1 MADIAGREGLLVDID
16 TGTVRKDHVLV
27 QHTPGALVF
36 LGFGPRAERLR
47 RFAFDDQG
55 DAPFIA
61 RCRDVARAAESGR
74 LVKARQ
80 AGISYAV
87 LDIEDRVLRRFL
99 IAESLAKAGYDPD
112 EPRDDHGRWTGGGG
126 GGGGASAS
134 AAGARPVV
142 GVAAGDTAVVGSA
155 ARGLESLA
163 GRAAA
168 LFDSLA
174 PASTLSSLAAI
185 GARLSAPAAFLSII
199 LIPTNSNL
207 AEDGTLPDRPDV
219 AYHFDRDTGTLT
231 LTQGGDTI
239 YFGHPDRDSLFLDK
253 DGRPIGREL
262 DGSLVLN
269 SKAIAARAPRS
280 AVRARASAKAD
291 TDRDE
296 PEICPDPSK
305 DRRPDKK
312 RIRIRI
318 RIWPQPIRRRL
329 VSWLIRDDLS
339 RHELARMEWPCDC
352 RGPASITLP
361 IRPTKMIGSIS
372 MSAVSPTAP

>member
-1 MADIAGREGLLVDID
+1 MADIAGREGLLVD

-27 QHTPGALVF
+27 QHTPGALIF

-61 RCRDVARAAESGR
+61 RCRDLAQAAESGR

-126 GGGGASAS
+126 DGASAS

-142 GVAAGDTAVVGSA
+142 GVAAAGTAVVGSA

-174 PASTLSSLAAI
+174 PASTLSGLAAI

-207 AEDGTLPDRPDV
+207 AEYGTLPDRPDV
-219 AYHFDRDTGTLT
+219 SYHFDRDTWTLT
-231 LTQGGDTI
+231 LTQGGETF
-239 YFGHPDRDSLFLDK
+239 YSGHPDQDGLFHDK
-253 DGRPIGREL
+253 NGQPIGREL

-296 PEICPDPSK
+296 PETCPAPSK

-312 RIRIRI
+312 RIRPKKWIRP
-318 RIWPQPIRRRL
+318 WPIRRRL

-361 IRPTKMIGSIS
+361 IQPT
-372 MSAVSPTAP
+372 